1 MPKIVMKFGGTSVAD
16 LDRIRNVARL
26 VKKQR
31 DAGDEVAVVVS
42 AMSGTTNHLVKL
54 CNDLNPLHDTAEY
67 DAVVATGEQVTTGLL
82 AIALQSLG
90 TPARSW
96 QGWQIPIL
104 SDDAHSKARVD
115 SIDGQK
121 LLAAMARGETPIIAG
136 FQGVSADGRV
146 TTLGRGGS
154 DLSAVAIAAA
164 IKADRC
170 DIYTDVDGIYTT
182 DPRMLPKARRLASIS
197 YDEML
202 ELASLGAG
210 VMHSRSIE
218 FAKKFGVKVL
228 VRSSFKDMPGTVIL
242 AAEQSTPRPA
252 SGVALA
258 KDEARI
264 TLENVPDQPGSS
276 HALFSKLA
284 ASGIELPAAYAAKV
298 RVLEN
303 FSPKTINDASAIG
316 EWFEMFTAFPLKRTP
331 GWRAQM
337 TVVPREN
344 RLLAYRSIST
354 EVLVIGFADD
364 VITPPALGREVGEAL
379 PNGRYIQIANA
390 GHLGFLERPD
400 PVNNAMLQF
409 FAGTLI

>member
-1 MPKIVMKFGGTSVAD
+1 
-16 LDRIRNVARL
+16 
-26 VKKQR
+26 
-31 DAGDEVAVVVS
+31 
-42 AMSGTTNHLVKL
+42 
-54 CNDLNPLHDTAEY
+54 
-67 DAVVATGEQVTTGLL
+67 
-82 AIALQSLG
+82 
-90 TPARSW
+90 
-96 QGWQIPIL
+96 
-104 SDDAHSKARVD
+104 
-115 SIDGQK
+115 
-121 LLAAMARGETPIIAG
+121 
-136 FQGVSADGRV
+136 
-146 TTLGRGGS
+146 
-154 DLSAVAIAAA
+154 
-164 IKADRC
+164 
-170 DIYTDVDGIYTT
+170 
-182 DPRMLPKARRLASIS
+182 MLPKARRLASIS